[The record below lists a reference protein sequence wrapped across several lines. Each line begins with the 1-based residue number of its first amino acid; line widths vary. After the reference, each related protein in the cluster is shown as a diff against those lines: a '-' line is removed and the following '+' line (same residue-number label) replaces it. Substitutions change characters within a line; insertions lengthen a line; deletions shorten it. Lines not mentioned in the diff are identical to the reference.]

1 MKRKPPTVADYLAAV
16 DEDKRAALVKLRK
29 VIRAAAPEAEE
40 CIAYGMPAYRVRG
53 RVTVAFGTG
62 RNHCAFY
69 AGSTPLEKYK
79 RELARY
85 ETRKGTVRFQA
96 DSPLPATLVR
106 KLVRAQIA
114 ARAR

>member
-1 MKRKPPTVADYLAAV
+1 
-16 DEDKRAALVKLRK
+16 
-29 VIRAAAPEAEE
+29 
-40 CIAYGMPAYRVRG
+40 
-53 RVTVAFGTG
+53 VTVAFGTG

-96 DSPLPATLVR
+96 GSPLPATLVR

>member
-1 MKRKPPTVADYLAAV
+1 MKRKPPTVADYLAGL
-16 DEDKRAALVKLRK
+16 DKDKRAALVRLRK

-40 CIAYGMPAYRVRG
+40 CIAYGIPAYRVLG
-53 RVTVAFGTG
+53 RVTVAVGPGT
-62 RNHCAFY
+62 NHCAFY
-69 AGSTPLEKYK
+69 TGSTPLEKYK

-85 ETRKGTVRFQA
+85 ETRKGTVRFQP

-114 ARAR
+114 ARTR

>member
-1 MKRKPPTVADYLAAV
+1 MKGKPRTVAEYLAAV
-16 DEDKRAALVKLRK
+16 DKDKRAALMKLRK
-29 VIRAAAPEAEE
+29 AIKAAAPQAEE
-40 CIAYGMPAYRVRG
+40 CIAYGIPAYRVQG

-69 AGSTPLEKYK
+69 PGSTPLEKYK
-79 RELARY
+79 RELERY
-85 ETRKGTVRFQA
+85 ETRKGTVRFQP

-114 ARAR
+114 AKTR